1 VGRKNRR
8 TYMVGDRVDV
18 EIQKVDALRHQI
30 DLAVVQP
37 ESGEESFAA
46 TNGMQPGADAL
57 VLAPL

>member
-1 VGRKNRR
+1 
-8 TYMVGDRVDV
+8 
-18 EIQKVDALRHQI
+18 
-30 DLAVVQP
+30 VQP

>member
-1 VGRKNRR
+1 
-8 TYMVGDRVDV
+8 MVGDRVDV

-37 ESGEESFAA
+37 ESGEESIAP
-46 TNGMQPGADAL
+46 TNGIQPGADAL